1 MDGARVLFL
10 SDFHLGI
17 PNYEESRIREQKIID
32 LIEFHL
38 PNLEHLYL
46 VGDLFDFWFEYK
58 HVVPKGFLRLLGAL
72 TKVSD
77 KGIPISIFK
86 GNHDI
91 WMWDYFEQ
99 ELDATIY
106 TNSLDVAHFGHSLH
120 IHHGDGL
127 GPGDKGY
134 KFIKKIFHSPFFQWI
149 FKWLHPDI
157 GVGIA
162 NYMSQKSSA
171 KNRDKD
177 HHFLGIENEWL
188 IDYCKDTLSNKHY
201 DYLIFGHRHLPIQ
214 CNFTQHNAT
223 YYNLGDWLKHES
235 YGLLTKKGFEL
246 ISLNT
251 PPIVCQVD

>member
-1 MDGARVLFL
+1 MDTPCVLFL

-17 PNYEESRIREQKIID
+17 PNYEESRKREQKIID
-32 LIEFHL
+32 VIEKHL
-38 PNLEHLYL
+38 THLEHLYL

-58 HVVPKGFLRLLGAL
+58 TVVPKGFLRLLGTL
-72 TKVSD
+72 TKVAD
-77 KGIPISIFK
+77 RGVPISIFK

-91 WMWDYFEQ
+91 WMWDYFEK
-99 ELDATIY
+99 ELQASIH
-106 TNSLDVAHFGHSLH
+106 TNSLDASHFGYDLH

-127 GPGDKGY
+127 GPGDRGY
-134 KFIKKIFHSPFFQWI
+134 KFIKKIFHNPFFQWM
-149 FKWLHPDI
+149 FRWLHPDV
-157 GVGIA
+157 GVGVA
-162 NYMSQKSSA
+162 NYMSRKSSE

-188 IDYCKDTLSNKHY
+188 IDYCKGALKKEKY
-201 DYLIFGHRHLPIQ
+201 DYLVFGHRHLPIE
-214 CNFTQHNAT
+214 CTFTESGSK

-251 PPIVCQVD
+251 PPVVCKVD